1 MFNKVFQRAF
11 DRALK
16 FRLKKDYPTNIYDLS
31 RGSKI
36 VVRRPYSDEVR
47 KAQAQSIATPGP
59 TIFDRIISKEIKAD
73 IIYEDDLCLA
83 FNDISPQAPVH
94 FLVIPKRRI
103 PRLQDAVADDKELLG
118 HLMVV
123 AQNLGSARAPSGWR
137 LVVNNGRDGAQSV
150 YHLHL
155 HVLGG
160 RQMGW
165 PPG

>member
-1 MFNKVFQRAF
+1 MFNKVFQRA
-11 DRALK
+11 LK
-16 FRLKKDYPTNIYDLS
+16 FRLKKSYPTNIYDLS
-31 RGSKI
+31 RGSAI
-36 VVRRPYSDEVR
+36 AVRRPYSDEVR
-47 KAQAQSIATPGP
+47 RAQAQSVAAPGP
-59 TIFDRIISKEIKAD
+59 TIFDKIISKEIKAD

-103 PRLQDAVADDKELLG
+103 PRLQDAQQSDLELLG
-118 HLMVV
+118 HLMLV
-123 AQNLGSARAPSGWR
+123 ARSLGSQRAPSGWR

>member
-1 MFNKVFQRAF
+1 MFNKVFQRA
-11 DRALK
+11 LK
-16 FRLKKDYPTNIYDLS
+16 FRLKKTYPTNIYDLS
-31 RGSKI
+31 RGSAVAVK
-36 VVRRPYSDEVR
+36 RPYSDEVR
-47 KAQAQSIATPGP
+47 RAHETTTTIGP
-59 TIFDRIISKEIKAD
+59 TIFDKIISKEIRAD

-83 FNDISPQAPVH
+83 FNDIAPQAPVH

-103 PRLQDAVADDKELLG
+103 ARLQDAENNDNELLG
-118 HLMVV
+118 HLMLV
-123 AQNLGSARAPSGWR
+123 ARSLGAQRAPSGWR
-137 LVVNNGRDGAQSV
+137 LVVNNGKDGAQSV

>member
-1 MFNKVFQRAF
+1 MFNKLFQRAF
-11 DRALK
+11 DRTLK
-16 FRLKKDYPTNIYDLS
+16 FRLKKNYPTNIYDLS
-31 RGSKI
+31 RGSAIEVK
-36 VVRRPYSDEVR
+36 RPYSDEVR
-47 KAQAQSIATPGP
+47 KAQAQSVATPGP
-59 TIFDRIISKEIKAD
+59 TIFDKIISKEIKAD
-73 IIYEDDLCLA
+73 IIYEDEMCLA

-103 PRLQDAVADDKELLG
+103 SRLQDAADDDKELLG
-118 HLMVV
+118 HLMLV
-123 AQNLGSARAPSGWR
+123 ARLLGAKRAPSGWR

-150 YHLHL
+150 YHVHL

>member
-1 MFNKVFQRAF
+1 MFNKVLQ
-11 DRALK
+11 RALK
-16 FRLKKDYPTNIYDLS
+16 FRLKKSYPTNIYDLN
-31 RGSKI
+31 RGAAI
-36 VVRRPYSDEVR
+36 AVRRPYSDEVKR
-47 KAQAQSIATPGP
+47 AQASSMASPGP
-59 TIFDRIISKEIKAD
+59 TIFDKIISKEIKAD

-103 PRLQDAVADDKELLG
+103 PRLQDAEPSDKELLG
-118 HLMVV
+118 HLMLV
-123 AQNLGSARAPSGWR
+123 ARSLGSERAPGGWR
-137 LVVNNGRDGAQSV
+137 LVINNGRHGAQSV

-155 HVLGG
+155 HVLGA

>member
-1 MFNKVFQRAF
+1 MFNKVLQRAF
-11 DRALK
+11 N
-16 FRLKKDYPTNIYDLS
+16 FRLKKTYPTNIYDIS
-31 RGSKI
+31 RGSALTVK
-36 VVRRPYSDEVR
+36 RPYSDEVR
-47 KAQAQSIATPGP
+47 KAQAQSIASPGP
-59 TIFDRIISKEIKAD
+59 TIFDKIISKEIKAD
-73 IIYEDDLCLA
+73 IIYEDELCLA
-83 FNDISPQAPVH
+83 FNDVSPQAPVH

-103 PRLQDAVADDKELLG
+103 ARLQDAEVDDKELLG
-118 HLMVV
+118 HLMLV
-123 AQNLGSARAPSGWR
+123 ARSLGSQKAPSGWR

>member
-1 MFNKVFQRAF
+1 MFNKVLQ
-11 DRALK
+11 RALK
-16 FRLKKDYPTNIYDLS
+16 FRIKKNYPTNIYDLS
-31 RGSKI
+31 RGSAIAVK
-36 VVRRPYSDEVR
+36 RPYSDEVR
-47 KAQAQSIATPGP
+47 RAQAQSVAAPGP
-59 TIFDRIISKEIKAD
+59 TIFDKIISKEIKAD

-103 PRLQDAVADDKELLG
+103 ARLQDAGPNDNELLG
-118 HLMVV
+118 HLMLV
-123 AQNLGSARAPSGWR
+123 ARTLGSERAPSGWR

>member
-1 MFNKVFQRAF
+1 MFDKVFQ
-11 DRALK
+11 RALK
-16 FRLKKDYPTNIYDLS
+16 FRLKKTYPTNIYDLT
-31 RGSKI
+31 RGAAI
-36 VVRRPYSDEVR
+36 AVRRPYSDEVR
-47 KAQAQSIATPGP
+47 RAQAQSVAAPGP
-59 TIFDRIISKEIKAD
+59 TIFDKIISKEIKAD

-103 PRLQDAVADDKELLG
+103 ARLQDAVDNDKEILG
-118 HLMVV
+118 HLMLV
-123 AQNLGSARAPSGWR
+123 ARSLGAARAPAGWR
-137 LVVNNGRDGAQSV
+137 LVVNNGRHGAQSV

>member
-1 MFNKVFQRAF
+1 MFNKVLQRAL
-11 DRALK
+11 R
-16 FRLKKDYPTNIYDLS
+16 FRIKKSYPTNIYDLN
-31 RGSKI
+31 RGSTI
-36 VVRRPYSDEVR
+36 AVRRPYSDEVR
-47 KAQAQSIATPGP
+47 RAQAQSVAAPGP
-59 TIFDRIISKEIKAD
+59 TIFDKIISKEIKAD

-83 FNDISPQAPVH
+83 FNDVSPQAPVH

-103 PRLQDAVADDKELLG
+103 ARLQDSEDSDKEILG
-118 HLMVV
+118 HLMLV
-123 AQNLGSARAPSGWR
+123 ARSLGSQRAPSGWR

-150 YHLHL
+150 YHLHI

>member
-1 MFNKVFQRAF
+1 MFEKMFNKVFQRA
-11 DRALK
+11 LK
-16 FRLKKDYPTNIYDLS
+16 FRLKKSYPTNIYDLS
-31 RGSKI
+31 RGSAI
-36 VVRRPYSDEVR
+36 AVRRPYSDEVR
-47 KAQAQSIATPGP
+47 RAQAQSVAAPGP
-59 TIFDRIISKEIKAD
+59 TIFDKIISKEIKAD

-103 PRLQDAVADDKELLG
+103 PRLQDAQQSDLELLG
-118 HLMVV
+118 HLMLV
-123 AQNLGSARAPSGWR
+123 ARSLGSQRAPSGWR

>member
-1 MFNKVFQRAF
+1 MFNKVLQ
-11 DRALK
+11 RALK
-16 FRLKKDYPTNIYDLS
+16 FRIKKSYPTNIYDLS
-31 RGSKI
+31 RGSAI
-36 VVRRPYSDEVR
+36 AVRRPYSDEVR
-47 KAQAQSIATPGP
+47 RAQAQSVAAPGP
-59 TIFDRIISKEIKAD
+59 TIFDKIIAKEIKAD
-73 IIYEDDLCLA
+73 IIYEDELCLA

-103 PRLQDAVADDKELLG
+103 PRLQDAEPGDMDLLG
-118 HLMVV
+118 HLMLV
-123 AQNLGSARAPSGWR
+123 ARSLGASRAPSGWR